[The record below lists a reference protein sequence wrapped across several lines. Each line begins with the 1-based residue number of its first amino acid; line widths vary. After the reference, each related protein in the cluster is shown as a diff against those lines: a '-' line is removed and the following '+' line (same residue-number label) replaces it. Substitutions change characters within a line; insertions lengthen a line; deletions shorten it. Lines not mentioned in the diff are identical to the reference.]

1 MKNEEWNVKNHSSLL
16 FFHFSFL
23 GMEHLLQSFQKR
35 LKQRKLYRPAVW
47 LVVKELCKQY
57 AVDPSALQIKLRW
70 RSCTIL
76 LSTKEDKTSWFLKKA
91 ELLERINKKL
101 ADDRREIQFDELR
114 VT

>member
-1 MKNEEWNVKNHSSLL
+1 MKSEKS
-16 FFHFSFL
+16 FFIIIFSFL

-76 LSTKEDKTSWFLKKA
+76 LSTKEDKTTWFLKKA

-101 ADDRREIQFDELR
+101 ADDGREIQFDEIR
-114 VT
+114 IT